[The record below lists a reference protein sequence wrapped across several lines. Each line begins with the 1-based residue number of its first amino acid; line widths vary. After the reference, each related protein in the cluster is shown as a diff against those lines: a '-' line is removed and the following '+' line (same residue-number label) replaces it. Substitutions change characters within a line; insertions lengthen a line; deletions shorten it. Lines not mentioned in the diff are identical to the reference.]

1 MHNPIR
7 KAIANIFSKRMSPTS
22 LQFRLTVELI
32 AISVISLTSVSIW
45 AGWRMEQ
52 TLINGHKQML
62 EYIAMRFPDQV
73 AMYME
78 TGGINAGIERTSNKL
93 STARLSI
100 LVKSAEGEV
109 IAKSVNNPDNVVDI
123 AAIVASGNIPT
134 TPQVVQFADRY
145 VVMCGNGLTIN
156 GKLVGQVYL
165 SQDITNEQRQL
176 NNGIYGLA
184 MVSISA
190 TIILILAI
198 AYRIRTALAPLA
210 QMSQI
215 ASDISIEDLSIVKL
229 QLAKAP
235 DEIKG
240 LAQAFNEMLFRL
252 SESWEQQRQF
262 VGNVSHELRTPL
274 TVIGGYL
281 QSLLRRGDNLSVY
294 QTQAISTASAETER
308 TIQMLQDLL
317 DLARADSGN
326 LHFRQSPV
334 FLNTLVA
341 EVAVMSEKVSDR
353 PVKVSF
359 SNQDSNPDVDQDDI
373 VALADQDRLQQVLI
387 NLVDNAIKYSAHTVE
402 IKLETKEE
410 QAIIHICDRGIGIPL
425 PHQQRV
431 FERFYRSD
439 DPSTRSRDGTGLGLA
454 IAKSLIEGMNG
465 RISLRSKPN
474 EGSTFT
480 ITLPIWKPTL

>member
-7 KAIANIFSKRMSPTS
+7 KAIANIFSKRMSSNS

-52 TLINGHKQML
+52 SLINGHKQLL

-73 AMYME
+73 TMYME
-78 TGGINAGIERTSNKL
+78 TGGVNAGIERTSNKL
-93 STARLSI
+93 STERLSI
-100 LVKSAEGEV
+100 LVKSAEGQV
-109 IAKSVNNPDNVVDI
+109 IAKSVNSPDNATDI
-123 AAIVASGNIPT
+123 TAIVASGNVPT

-156 GKLVGQVYL
+156 GKLVGKVYL

-184 MVSISA
+184 IVSISA

-198 AYRIRTALAPLA
+198 AYRVRKALAPLA

-215 ASDISIEDLSIVKL
+215 ASDISIEDLSVVKL
-229 QLAKAP
+229 QLEKAP

-252 SESWEQQRQF
+252 SASWEQQRQF

-353 PVKVSF
+353 SVKVSF
-359 SNQDSNPDVDQDDI
+359 LNQDHNPDTDQDDI

-387 NLVDNAIKYSAHTVE
+387 NLVDNAIKYSANAVE
-402 IKLETKEE
+402 IKLETRED
-410 QAIIHICDRGIGIPL
+410 QALIHVCDSGIGIPL

-465 RISLRSKPN
+465 RISLLSKPN